1 MDGCSADG
9 LARRRTTRRVHV
21 PEDPGPQR
29 AGASPRTTRDPD
41 VRPLLDEAR
50 ALSERTGELPRIAPV
65 AVAGAEA
72 AWLRADPDGARE
84 ATDQALA
91 LASRIES
98 WQDVA
103 CIQAWRR
110 RAGIRESSIE
120 PPADGPYALELAG
133 DARRRQQHVVGLGRP
148 YEAALA
154 LADVGTEQMLRES
167 LQQLRALGA
176 RPAATIVSR
185 RLRRLGA
192 RDIPRGPRRS
202 TRANEAL
209 LTPRE
214 VDVLKLLSEGLR
226 NADIAEQLFVS
237 RRTVDHHVSA
247 ILRKLGVR
255 TRGEAVAA
263 AVRGRLLQDR

>member
-9 LARRRTTRRVHV
+9 LARRPDDETCPRC
-21 PEDPGPQR
+21 EDPGPQR
-29 AGASPRTTRDPD
+29 AGASPRTTRGPG
-41 VRPLLDEAR
+41 RSPAARRGAR
-50 ALSERTGELPRIAPV
+50 AVGRTGELPRIAPV

-133 DARRRQQHVVGLGRP
+133 DAAAAAARWSGSADRTRQRS
-148 YEAALA
+148 

-185 RLRRLGA
+185 RLRQLGA

-202 TRANEAL
+202 TRAEAL